1 MEEID
6 PISLARQAYLLIA
19 NLKVKL
25 HADYINQICDPLL
38 DYTLESRASIARTVL
53 AIKTIS
59 ADIANMLMFN
69 SKLLK
74 RNDKPSED
82 RSRLIR
88 NKGLLEQV
96 SEQLYSLNQLLL
108 QVGSDDESSRLKFID
123 SLRGHLEG
131 QSRSRTP
138 PKVTKLH
145 PTPL

>member
-6 PISLARQAYLLIA
+6 PISLAGQAYLLIV
-19 NLKVKL
+19 NLKGKL
-25 HADYINQICDPLL
+25 DADYINQICDPLL

-59 ADIANMLMFN
+59 ADIANMLMSN
-69 SKLLK
+69 SELLK

-123 SLRGHLEG
+123 SLRGRL
-131 QSRSRTP
+131 RT
-138 PKVTKLH
+138 KSA
-145 PTPL
+145 

>member
-6 PISLARQAYLLIA
+6 PISLAGQAYLLIV
-19 NLKVKL
+19 NLKGKL
-25 HADYINQICDPLL
+25 DADYINQICDPLL

-59 ADIANMLMFN
+59 AYIANMLMFN
-69 SKLLK
+69 SELLK

-123 SLRGHLEG
+123 SLRGRL
-131 QSRSRTP
+131 RT
-138 PKVTKLH
+138 KSA
-145 PTPL
+145 